1 MYESHFGISG
11 PPFQLSPDPSFY
23 FDSQGH
29 HQALAALRRGLAEP
43 TGFVVVSGEIGAGKT
58 TLVRTLLAELDSSR
72 LVVGQVLTTQLDET
86 ELLRAVS
93 LSFGIAADSTTPEG
107 LEQALQSFLLA
118 LAKEGR
124 RAVLIVDEA
133 QNLDRSSF
141 HWLLR
146 LEKGHSPTRIPLKVC
161 LVGQPELRDLV
172 GSGDLV
178 ELRSRVVVQCHL
190 GPLAPGE
197 TGAYIRHRLGKVG
210 WKGTPSFEPGAFEEI
225 HRWTG
230 GIPRRINLLCNRL
243 MLSRFLSATTAIDV
257 AAVADVARELRAEI
271 GDTSPPPPPAAPVPV
286 LDQEIAPVSA
296 PVPLV
301 APVED
306 LSSAPPLPEIA
317 LRELEEPAAPA
328 PVRATAP
335 PPPLLTEAVADA
347 EPERAREKPRQQL
360 RERPAPAAAVDLE
373 LDVDAEPV
381 SDQPSPTLPALRS
394 GPESRP
400 LLCVVGGQGE
410 HVKAAALMH
419 AMAARPE
426 LPVTLLV
433 RCYANSAF
441 ERHRELFTGLD
452 TAGRLVNLGIAGGT
466 YAGRAAELMKRFE
479 FVVDHC
485 QPAAV
490 IVFDGSDAAL
500 SCGLV
505 ASRKGLPVLHV
516 GAGLRSGTTSDAAD
530 ITRRLAD
537 QLADVLYTTEAQA
550 NQQLAQEG
558 VAADRIRFV
567 GNTLADALQLALRT
581 RLASPNPRERLG
593 LPANLLNDRNGYGVV
608 VLDGPANVGDRQVL
622 SELIAI
628 LRAVAHDVPLVWPMH
643 TRTREQLARFKL
655 DAIVASERIAT
666 LPSQSYP
673 SLVQLMSNATCVL
686 TDSWNVQ
693 EEATILS
700 VPCLTLGV
708 GQDRALATS
717 VGSNLVV
724 GRNKSLATRAVWDCI
739 FNGGKR
745 GRTPELWDGH
755 AAERI
760 AEHMAGFLAARRAT
774 RRDGVTA

>member
-29 HQALAALRRGLAEP
+29 HEALDALRRGLAAP

-58 TLVRTLLAELDSSR
+58 TLVRTLLSELDAMK
-72 LVVGQVLTTQLDET
+72 LAVGQVLTTQLDEA
-86 ELLRAVS
+86 ELMRAVS
-93 LSFGIAADSTTPEG
+93 MAFGIPGDAGTAEEIERG
-107 LEQALQSFLLA
+107 LQSFLLS

-141 HWLLR
+141 HWLVR

-172 GSGDLV
+172 ASGDLV
-178 ELRSRVVVQCHL
+178 ELRERIAVQCHL
-190 GPLAPGE
+190 GPLALGE

-210 WKGTPSFEPGAFEEI
+210 WKGVPSFEPGAFEEVY
-225 HRWTG
+225 RWTG

-243 MLSRFLSATTAIDV
+243 MLSRFLSETTSIDA
-257 AAVADVARELRAEI
+257 AAVAEIARDLRAEI
-271 GDTSPPPPPAAPVPV
+271 GDTSPLPAPAATLPV
-286 LDQEIAPVSA
+286 LDEAVAPPASA

-301 APVED
+301 APVE
-306 LSSAPPLPEIA
+306 AVPVPAGPLDIR
-317 LRELEEPAAPA
+317 LVEPVEARAPA
-328 PVRATAP
+328 MAKVVAPKPAEKGTPKSREKSEKKSPAP
-335 PPPLLTEAVADA
+335 PPTD
-347 EPERAREKPRQQL
+347 
-360 RERPAPAAAVDLE
+360 VDLE
-373 LDVDAEPV
+373 LDVDVELEAGT
-381 SDQPSPTLPALRS
+381 DQQQPAMPALRN
-394 GPESRP
+394 GAESRP

-419 AMAARPE
+419 AMAARAE

-441 ERHRELFTGLD
+441 ERHKDMFAGLD
-452 TAGRLVNLGIAGGT
+452 VAGRLVNLGIAGGT

-516 GAGLRSGTTSDAAD
+516 GAGLRSGTSTDAGD

-537 QLADVLYTTEAQA
+537 QLSDVLYTTEAQA

-558 VAADRIRFV
+558 VAAERIRFV
-567 GNTLADALQLALRT
+567 GNTLADALQIALRAK
-581 RLASPNPRERLG
+581 LATPNPRERLG

-608 VLDGPANVGDRQVL
+608 ILDSTANVGDRQVL
-622 SELIAI
+622 AELINI

-643 TRTREQLARFKL
+643 TRTRELLAKFKL

-666 LPSQSYP
+666 LPSQGYP
-673 SLVQLMSNATCVL
+673 SLVQLMSNATCVI

-693 EEATILS
+693 EEATILA
-700 VPCLTLGV
+700 VPCLTIGLG
-708 GQDRALATS
+708 QERAITTG
-717 VGSNLVV
+717 VGSNQVV

-745 GRTPELWDGH
+745 GRTPDLWDGK

-760 AEHMAGFLAARRAT
+760 AQHMAGFLAARRTAK
-774 RRDGVTA
+774 DGVTA

>member
-1 MYESHFGISG
+1 MYETHFGISG

-29 HQALAALRRGLAEP
+29 HEALATLRRGLADP

-72 LVVGQVLTTQLDET
+72 LVVGQVLTTQLDDT
-86 ELLRAVS
+86 ELMRSLV
-93 LSFGIAADSTTPEG
+93 LSFGLPANADSPG
-107 LEQALQSFLLA
+107 ALNEILQNFLATLTQD
-118 LAKEGR
+118 GR

-133 QNLDRSSF
+133 QNLHRSAF
-141 HWLLR
+141 DWLVQM
-146 LEKGHSPTRIPLKVC
+146 EKGKVAGRAPLKIC

-172 GSGDLV
+172 ASGDLLA
-178 ELRSRVVVQCHL
+178 LRERVSAQCHL
-190 GPLAPGE
+190 GPLGLNE
-197 TGAYIRHRLGKVG
+197 TGAYIRHRLSKVG
-210 WKGTPSFEPGAFEEI
+210 WSGVPSFEPGAFEEI

-243 MLSRFLSATTAIDV
+243 MLSRFLSSQVKIDV
-257 AAVADVARELRAEI
+257 EAVAATAQDLRAEI
-271 GDTSPPPPPAAPVPV
+271 GDTSAPPPPAAAAPPAAASPVATPAPSPAPALPV
-286 LDQEIAPVSA
+286 LREAVAPARPSA
-296 PVPLV
+296 PIKVK
-301 APVED
+301 
-306 LSSAPPLPEIA
+306 
-317 LRELEEPAAPA
+317 APA
-328 PVRATAP
+328 PA
-335 PPPLLTEAVADA
+335 
-347 EPERAREKPRQQL
+347 
-360 RERPAPAAAVDLE
+360 PAPAAVDVDLE
-373 LDVDAEPV
+373 VDIGEPLGAA
-381 SDQPSPTLPALRS
+381 QPALPPLRS
-394 GPESRP
+394 GEESRP

-419 AMAARPE
+419 ALAGRPE

-441 ERHRELFTGLD
+441 ERHRDMFAGLD
-452 TAGRLVNLGIAGGT
+452 VAGRLVSLGIAGGT

-516 GAGLRSGTTSDAAD
+516 GAGLRSGSNADAAD

-537 QLADVLYTTEAQA
+537 QLSDVLYTAEPQA

-558 VAADRIRFV
+558 VASERIQFV
-567 GNTLADALQLALRT
+567 GNPLADALQIALRT
-581 RLASPNPRERLG
+581 KLPVANPRERLG
-593 LPANLLNDRNGYGVV
+593 LPANLLSDRNGYGVV
-608 VLDGPANVGDRQVL
+608 ILDAMPNVGDRQVL

-628 LRAVAHDVPLVWPMH
+628 MRAVAHDVPLVWPMH
-643 TRTREQLARFKL
+643 TRTREQLSRFKL

-673 SLVQLMSNATCVL
+673 SLVQLMSNATCVI

-693 EEATILS
+693 EEATVLS
-700 VPCLTLGV
+700 IPCLTIGLG
-708 GQDRALATS
+708 QERATTVA

-724 GRNKSLATRAVWDCI
+724 GRNKALATRAVWDCI

-745 GRTPELWDGH
+745 GRLPELWDGH
-755 AAERI
+755 AATRI
-760 AEHMAGFLAARRAT
+760 AEHMSGFLQARRSA
-774 RRDGVTA
+774 RSSVTA

>member
-1 MYESHFGISG
+1 MYETHFGISG

-23 FDSQGH
+23 FDSLGH
-29 HQALAALRRGLAEP
+29 HEALATLRRGLSDP

-72 LVVGQVLTTQLDET
+72 LVVGQVLTTQLDDT
-86 ELLRAVS
+86 ELMRS
-93 LSFGIAADSTTPEG
+93 LVMSFGLPAKAESPG
-107 LEQALQSFLLA
+107 ALNDILQNFLTSLTQD
-118 LAKEGR
+118 GR

-133 QNLDRSSF
+133 QNLHRSAF
-141 HWLLR
+141 EWLVQM
-146 LEKGHSPTRIPLKVC
+146 EKGKVAGRAPLKIC

-172 GSGDLV
+172 ASGDLLA
-178 ELRSRVVVQCHL
+178 LRERVSAQCHL
-190 GPLAPGE
+190 GPLGLNE
-197 TGAYIRHRLGKVG
+197 TGAYIRHRLAKVG
-210 WKGTPSFEPGAFEEI
+210 WSGVPSFEPGAFEEI

-243 MLSRFLSATTAIDV
+243 MLSRFLSSQVKIDV
-257 AAVADVARELRAEI
+257 EAVAATAQDLRAEI
-271 GDTSPPPPPAAPVPV
+271 GDTSAPPPPAA
-286 LDQEIAPVSA
+286 APS
-296 PVPLV
+296 
-301 APVED
+301 
-306 LSSAPPLPEIA
+306 
-317 LRELEEPAAPA
+317 AAPA
-328 PVRATAP
+328 PVATPAP
-335 PPPLLTEAVADA
+335 SPAQALPVLREAVK
-347 EPERAREKPRQQL
+347 PERPSAPIKVKAPAQA
-360 RERPAPAAAVDLE
+360 PAPATVDVDLE
-373 LDVDAEPV
+373 VDIGEPPGAA
-381 SDQPSPTLPALRS
+381 QPALPPLRS
-394 GPESRP
+394 GEESRP

-419 AMAARPE
+419 ALAGRPE

-441 ERHRELFTGLD
+441 ERHRDMFAGLD
-452 TAGRLVNLGIAGGT
+452 VAGRLVSLGIAGGT

-516 GAGLRSGTTSDAAD
+516 GAGLRSGSNADAAD

-537 QLADVLYTTEAQA
+537 QLSDVLYTAEPQA

-558 VAADRIRFV
+558 VASERIQFV
-567 GNTLADALQLALRT
+567 GNPLADALQIALRT
-581 RLASPNPRERLG
+581 KLPVANPRERLG
-593 LPANLLNDRNGYGVV
+593 LPANLLSDRNGYGVV
-608 VLDGPANVGDRQVL
+608 ILDAMPNVGDRQVL

-643 TRTREQLARFKL
+643 TRTREQLSRFKL

-673 SLVQLMSNATCVL
+673 SLVQLMSNATCVI

-693 EEATILS
+693 EEATVLS
-700 VPCLTLGV
+700 IPCLTIGLG
-708 GQDRALATS
+708 QERATTVS

-724 GRNKSLATRAVWDCI
+724 GRNKALATRAMWDCI

-745 GRTPELWDGH
+745 GRLPELWDGH
-755 AAERI
+755 AATRI
-760 AEHMAGFLAARRAT
+760 AEHMSGFLQARRSA
-774 RRDGVTA
+774 RSSVTA

>member
-29 HQALAALRRGLAEP
+29 HDALAALRRGLAEP
-43 TGFVVVSGEIGAGKT
+43 AGFVVVSGEIGAGKT
-58 TLVRTLLAELDSSR
+58 TLARTLLSEFDAAK
-72 LVVGQVLTTQLDET
+72 LVVGQVLTTQLDDA
-86 ELLRAVS
+86 ELMRAVAMA
-93 LSFGIAADSTTPEG
+93 FGIEGDAANATASAEDIERD
-107 LEQALQSFLLA
+107 LQAFLLA

-124 RAVLIVDEA
+124 RAVLIIDEA
-133 QNLDRSSF
+133 QNLERSSF
-141 HWLLR
+141 HWLAR

-161 LVGQPELRDLV
+161 LVGQPELRELIA
-172 GSGDLV
+172 SGDLLDV
-178 ELRSRVVVQCHL
+178 RERVAVQCHL
-190 GPLAPGE
+190 GPLAPAE
-197 TGAYIRHRLGKVG
+197 TGAYIHHRLAKVG
-210 WKGTPSFEPGAFEEI
+210 WKGVPSFEPGAFEEI

-243 MLSRFLSATTAIDV
+243 MLSRFLSATTSIDA
-257 AAVADVARELRAEI
+257 AAVAEIARDLRAEI
-271 GDTSPPPPPAAPVPV
+271 GDNSP
-286 LDQEIAPVSA
+286 L
-296 PVPLV
+296 
-301 APVED
+301 
-306 LSSAPPLPEIA
+306 
-317 LRELEEPAAPA
+317 
-328 PVRATAP
+328 
-335 PPPLLTEAVADA
+335 
-347 EPERAREKPRQQL
+347 
-360 RERPAPAAAVDLE
+360 PAPAAAPAAAAPATAALPVLDDLVATPPSEPLDIQLLDPVEPPPAPPLRPKPRKDKAPASAAPVPSSVDVEIDIGLE
-373 LDVDAEPV
+373 TTIDEH
-381 SDQPSPTLPALRS
+381 QPQPTLPTLR
-394 GPESRP
+394 GGAGGAESRP

-419 AMAARPE
+419 AIAARAE

-441 ERHRELFTGLD
+441 ERHKEMFSGLD
-452 TAGRLVNLGIAGGT
+452 VAGRLVNLGIAGGT

-485 QPAAV
+485 QPSAV
-490 IVFDGSDAAL
+490 VVFDGSDAAL

-516 GAGLRSGTTSDAAD
+516 GAGLRSGASGDAAD

-537 QLADVLYTTEAQA
+537 QLSDVLYTTEAQA

-567 GNTLADALQLALRT
+567 GNTLADALQIALRSK
-581 RLASPNPRERLG
+581 LAVPNPRERLG

-608 VLDGPANVGDRQVL
+608 VLDAAANVGDRQVL
-622 SELIAI
+622 AELINI
-628 LRAVAHDVPLVWPMH
+628 LRAVARDVPLVWPMH
-643 TRTREQLARFKL
+643 ARTRELLAKFKL

-686 TDSWNVQ
+686 TDSWSVQ

-700 VPCLTLGV
+700 VPCLSIGLGRE
-708 GQDRALATS
+708 RAITAAI
-717 VGSNLVV
+717 GSNQVV
-724 GRNKSLATRAVWDCI
+724 GRNKALATRAVWDCI

-745 GRTPELWDGH
+745 GRAPDLWDGK

-760 AEHMAGFLAARRAT
+760 AQHMAGFLAARRGAPE
-774 RRDGVTA
+774 RLDA

>member
-1 MYESHFGISG
+1 MYETHFGISG

-29 HQALAALRRGLAEP
+29 HDALAALRRGLSEP

-58 TLVRTLLAELDSSR
+58 TLVRTLLGEIDPATL
-72 LVVGQVLTTQLDET
+72 LVGQVLTTQLDDT
-86 ELLRAVS
+86 ELMRS
-93 LSFGIAADSTTPEG
+93 MMLSFGAPADAKTADG
-107 LEQALQSFLLA
+107 LTDALQAFLLA
-118 LAKEGR
+118 QAKEGR

-133 QNLDRSSF
+133 QNLDRSAF
-141 HWLLR
+141 DRLVLLER
-146 LEKGHSPTRIPLKVC
+146 GHSPTRVPLKIC
-161 LVGQPELRDLV
+161 LVGQPELRDMLAAPDRV
-172 GSGDLV
+172 A
-178 ELRSRVVVQCHL
+178 LRQRIGVQCHL
-190 GPLAPGE
+190 GPLALNE
-197 TGAYIRHRLGKVG
+197 TGAYIRHRLAKVG
-210 WKGTPSFEPGAFEEI
+210 WNGKPSFEAGAFEEVY
-225 HRWTG
+225 RWTG

-243 MLSRFLSATTAIDV
+243 MLSRFLAGTNSVDAK
-257 AAVADVARELRAEI
+257 AVAETAHDLRAEI
-271 GDTSPPPPPAAPVPV
+271 GDTSPPPPPLPTLPVLQEAVAPVVPPAAATPTPVVPAAPVAA
-286 LDQEIAPVSA
+286 APAAKPAPTVEPKPTPKPASA
-296 PVPLV
+296 PVP
-301 APVED
+301 APKK
-306 LSSAPPLPEIA
+306 SSRASA
-317 LRELEEPAAPA
+317 AAPAAP
-328 PVRATAP
+328 TS
-335 PPPLLTEAVADA
+335 
-347 EPERAREKPRQQL
+347 
-360 RERPAPAAAVDLE
+360 VDLE
-373 LDVDAEPV
+373 IDLDVEPV
-381 SDQPSPTLPALRS
+381 SDDQRPTIPPLRQ
-394 GPESRP
+394 GVDARP

-419 AMAARPE
+419 AMAARAD

-441 ERHRELFTGLD
+441 ERHRDMFAGLD
-452 TAGRLVNLGIAGGT
+452 VAGRLVSLGIAGGT

-516 GAGLRSGTTSDAAD
+516 GAGLRSGTNTDAAD

-537 QLADVLYTTEAQA
+537 QLSDVLYTTEAAA

-567 GNTLADALQLALRT
+567 GNTLADALQIALRT
-581 RLASPNPRERLG
+581 KLAVPNPRERLG
-593 LPANLLNDRNGYGVV
+593 LPTNLLSDRNGYGVV
-608 VLDGPANVGDRQVL
+608 VLDGMPNVGDRQVL
-622 SELIAI
+622 SELITI

-643 TRTREQLARFKL
+643 TRTREQMAKFKL

-673 SLVQLMSNATCVL
+673 SLVQLVSNATCVI

-693 EEATILS
+693 EEATMLAI
-700 VPCLTLGV
+700 PCLTIGV
-708 GQDRALATS
+708 GQERTLTATL
-717 VGSNLVV
+717 GSNQIV
-724 GRNKSLATRAVWDCI
+724 GRNKALATRAMWDCI

-760 AEHMAGFLAARRAT
+760 AEHMAGFLAT
-774 RRDGVTA
+774 RRKASAVAA

>member
-1 MYESHFGISG
+1 MYETHFGISG

-29 HQALAALRRGLAEP
+29 HDALAALRRGLNEP

-58 TLVRTLLAELDSSR
+58 TLVRTLLAEIDPTR
-72 LVVGQVLTTQLDET
+72 LVVGQVLTTQLDDT
-86 ELLRAVS
+86 ELLRS
-93 LSFGIAADSTTPEG
+93 MLLSFGAPAEARSSEDLNDS
-107 LEQALQSFLLA
+107 LQAYLLA
-118 LAKEGR
+118 QAREGR
-124 RAVLIVDEA
+124 RVVMIVDEA
-133 QNLDRSSF
+133 QNLDRSAF
-141 HWLLR
+141 ERLVQ
-146 LEKGHSPTRIPLKVC
+146 LEKGHSPTRVPLKIC

-172 GSGDLV
+172 ASGDLIA
-178 ELRSRVVVQCHL
+178 LRQRIGVQCHL
-190 GPLAPGE
+190 GPLALNE
-197 TGAYIRHRLGKVG
+197 IGAYIRHRLSKVG
-210 WKGTPSFEPGAFEEI
+210 WNGTPSFEAGAFEEI
-225 HRWTG
+225 YRWTG

-243 MLSRFLSATTAIDV
+243 MLSRFLSATTSID
-257 AAVADVARELRAEI
+257 AQAVAETARDLRAEI
-271 GDTSPPPPPAAPVPV
+271 GDTSPPPPPLPTLPVLQEAVEAVAVVAAP
-286 LDQEIAPVSA
+286 
-296 PVPLV
+296 
-301 APVED
+301 
-306 LSSAPPLPEIA
+306 APPPV
-317 LRELEEPAAPA
+317 AAPA
-328 PVRATAP
+328 PV
-335 PPPLLTEAVADA
+335 
-347 EPERAREKPRQQL
+347 
-360 RERPAPAAAVDLE
+360 APAAAATAAAAPTSVDLE
-373 LDVDAEPV
+373 IDLDIEPV
-381 SDQPSPTLPALRS
+381 SDDQPPTLPPLRQ
-394 GPESRP
+394 GGDARP

-419 AMAARPE
+419 ALAARSE

-441 ERHRELFTGLD
+441 ERHRDMFAGLD
-452 TAGRLVNLGIAGGT
+452 VAGRLVSLGIAGGT

-516 GAGLRSGTTSDAAD
+516 GAGLRSGTNTDAAD

-537 QLADVLYTTEAQA
+537 QLSDVLYTTEAAA

-558 VAADRIRFV
+558 VAAERIRFV
-567 GNTLADALQLALRT
+567 GNTLADALQIALRT
-581 RLASPNPRERLG
+581 KLAVPNPRERLG
-593 LPANLLNDRNGYGVV
+593 LPANLLSDRNGYGVV
-608 VLDGPANVGDRQVL
+608 VLDAMADVGDRQVL

-643 TRTREQLARFKL
+643 TRTREHMARFKL

-673 SLVQLMSNATCVL
+673 SLVQLMSNATCVI

-693 EEATILS
+693 EEATMLAI
-700 VPCLTLGV
+700 PCLTIGV
-708 GQDRALATS
+708 GQERTLTAT
-717 VGSNLVV
+717 VGSNQVV
-724 GRNKSLATRAVWDCI
+724 GRNKALATRAMWDCI

-760 AEHMAGFLAARRAT
+760 AEHMAGFLAARRKAA
-774 RRDGVTA
+774 VVAA

>member
-1 MYESHFGISG
+1 MYETHFGISG

-23 FDSQGH
+23 FDSLGH
-29 HQALAALRRGLAEP
+29 HEALATLRRGLSDP

-72 LVVGQVLTTQLDET
+72 LVVGQVLTTQLDDT
-86 ELLRAVS
+86 ELMRS
-93 LSFGIAADSTTPEG
+93 LVMSFGLPAKAETPG
-107 LEQALQSFLLA
+107 ALNDILQNFLTSLTQD
-118 LAKEGR
+118 GR

-133 QNLDRSSF
+133 QNLHRSAF
-141 HWLLR
+141 EWLVQM
-146 LEKGHSPTRIPLKVC
+146 EKGKVAGRAPLKIC

-172 GSGDLV
+172 ASGDLLA
-178 ELRSRVVVQCHL
+178 LRERVSAQCHL
-190 GPLAPGE
+190 GPLGLNE
-197 TGAYIRHRLGKVG
+197 TGAYIRHRLAKVG
-210 WKGTPSFEPGAFEEI
+210 WSGVPSFEPGAFEEI

-243 MLSRFLSATTAIDV
+243 MLSRFLSSQVKIDV
-257 AAVADVARELRAEI
+257 EAVAATAQDLRAEI
-271 GDTSPPPPPAAPVPV
+271 GDTSAPPPPAA
-286 LDQEIAPVSA
+286 APS
-296 PVPLV
+296 
-301 APVED
+301 
-306 LSSAPPLPEIA
+306 
-317 LRELEEPAAPA
+317 AAPA
-328 PVRATAP
+328 PVATPAP
-335 PPPLLTEAVADA
+335 SPAQALPVLREAVK
-347 EPERAREKPRQQL
+347 PERPSAPIKVKAPAQA
-360 RERPAPAAAVDLE
+360 PAPATVDVDLE
-373 LDVDAEPV
+373 VDIGEPPGAA
-381 SDQPSPTLPALRS
+381 QPALPPLRS
-394 GPESRP
+394 GEESRP

-419 AMAARPE
+419 ALAGRPE

-441 ERHRELFTGLD
+441 ERHRDMFAGLD
-452 TAGRLVNLGIAGGT
+452 VAGRLVSLGIAGGT

-516 GAGLRSGTTSDAAD
+516 GAGLRSGSNADAAD

-537 QLADVLYTTEAQA
+537 QLSDVLYTAEPQA

-558 VAADRIRFV
+558 VAGERIQFV
-567 GNTLADALQLALRT
+567 GNPLADALQIALRT
-581 RLASPNPRERLG
+581 KLPVANPRERLG
-593 LPANLLNDRNGYGVV
+593 LPANLLSDRNGYGVV
-608 VLDGPANVGDRQVL
+608 ILDAMPNVGDRQVL

-643 TRTREQLARFKL
+643 TRTREQLSRFKL

-673 SLVQLMSNATCVL
+673 SLVQLMSNATCVI

-693 EEATILS
+693 EEATVLS
-700 VPCLTLGV
+700 IPCLTIGLG
-708 GQDRALATS
+708 QERATTVS

-724 GRNKSLATRAVWDCI
+724 GRNKALATRAMWDCI

-745 GRTPELWDGH
+745 GRLPELWDGH
-755 AAERI
+755 AATRI
-760 AEHMAGFLAARRAT
+760 AEHMSGFLQARRSA
-774 RRDGVTA
+774 RSSVTA

>member
-1 MYESHFGISG
+1 MYETHFGISG

-29 HQALAALRRGLAEP
+29 HDALAALRRGLNEP
-43 TGFVVVSGEIGAGKT
+43 SGFVVVSGEIGAGKT
-58 TLVRTLLAELDSSR
+58 TLVRTLLAEIDPAS
-72 LVVGQVLTTQLDET
+72 LVVGQVLTTNLDDT
-86 ELLRAVS
+86 ELLRSVL
-93 LSFGIAADSTTPEG
+93 LSFGAPAESKAPEG
-107 LEQALQSFLLA
+107 LIEALQSFLLA
-118 LAKEGR
+118 QAKQGR

-133 QNLDRSSF
+133 QNLDRSAF
-141 HWLLR
+141 DR
-146 LEKGHSPTRIPLKVC
+146 LVELERGHSPTRVPLKIC

-172 GSGDLV
+172 ASGDLIA
-178 ELRSRVVVQCHL
+178 LRQRVGVQCHL
-190 GPLAPGE
+190 GPLALNE

-210 WKGTPSFEPGAFEEI
+210 WSGAPSFEPGAFEEI

-257 AAVADVARELRAEI
+257 DAVAETARDLRAEI
-271 GDTSPPPPPAAPVPV
+271 GDSTPPPPPLPALPV
-286 LDQEIAPVSA
+286 LMETV
-296 PVPLV
+296 
-301 APVED
+301 
-306 LSSAPPLPEIA
+306 
-317 LRELEEPAAPA
+317 EPAAPA
-328 PVRATAP
+328 APAPKKSARASDAP
-335 PPPLLTEAVADA
+335 T
-347 EPERAREKPRQQL
+347 
-360 RERPAPAAAVDLE
+360 PAPASVDLE
-373 LDVDAEPV
+373 IDLDIEPV
-381 SDQPSPTLPALRS
+381 SDEQRPTLPPLRQ
-394 GPESRP
+394 GVDVRP

-441 ERHRELFTGLD
+441 ERHRDMFAGLD
-452 TAGRLVNLGIAGGT
+452 VAGRLVNLGIAGGT

-479 FVVDHC
+479 FVVDQC

-516 GAGLRSGTTSDAAD
+516 GAGLRSGTNTDAAD

-537 QLADVLYTTEAQA
+537 QLSDVLYTTEAAA

-558 VAADRIRFV
+558 VAAERIRFV
-567 GNTLADALQLALRT
+567 GNTLADALQIALRT
-581 RLASPNPRERLG
+581 RLAVPNPRERLG
-593 LPANLLNDRNGYGVV
+593 LPANLLSDRNGYGVV
-608 VLDGPANVGDRQVL
+608 VLDALPNVGDRQVL
-622 SELIAI
+622 TELITI

-643 TRTREQLARFKL
+643 TRTRELMAKFKL

-673 SLVQLMSNATCVL
+673 SLVQLMSNATCVI

-693 EEATILS
+693 EEATMLAI
-700 VPCLTLGV
+700 PCLTIGA
-708 GQDRALATS
+708 GQERTLTTT
-717 VGSNLVV
+717 VGSNQVV
-724 GRNKSLATRAVWDCI
+724 GRNKAAATRAMWDCI

-760 AEHMAGFLAARRAT
+760 AEHVSGFLAARRKAAA
-774 RRDGVTA
+774 VAA

>member
-1 MYESHFGISG
+1 MYETHFGISG

-23 FDSQGH
+23 FDSLGH
-29 HQALAALRRGLAEP
+29 HEALATLRRGLADP

-72 LVVGQVLTTQLDET
+72 LVVGQVLTTQLDDT
-86 ELLRAVS
+86 ELMRSLV
-93 LSFGIAADSTTPEG
+93 LSFGLPANADSPG
-107 LEQALQSFLLA
+107 ALNEILQNFLATLTQD
-118 LAKEGR
+118 GR

-133 QNLDRSSF
+133 QNLHRSAF
-141 HWLLR
+141 DWLVQM
-146 LEKGHSPTRIPLKVC
+146 EKGKVAGRAPLKIC

-172 GSGDLV
+172 ASGDLLA
-178 ELRSRVVVQCHL
+178 LRERVSAQCHL
-190 GPLAPGE
+190 GPLGLNE
-197 TGAYIRHRLGKVG
+197 TGAYIRHRLSKVG
-210 WKGTPSFEPGAFEEI
+210 WSGVPSFEPGAFEEI

-243 MLSRFLSATTAIDV
+243 MLSRFLSSQVKIDV
-257 AAVADVARELRAEI
+257 EAVAATAQDLRAEI
-271 GDTSPPPPPAAPVPV
+271 GDTSAPPPPAAAPPSAAASSVATPAPSPAPALPV
-286 LDQEIAPVSA
+286 LREAVAPARPSA
-296 PVPLV
+296 PIKVK
-301 APVED
+301 
-306 LSSAPPLPEIA
+306 
-317 LRELEEPAAPA
+317 APA
-328 PVRATAP
+328 PA
-335 PPPLLTEAVADA
+335 
-347 EPERAREKPRQQL
+347 
-360 RERPAPAAAVDLE
+360 PAPSAVDVDLE
-373 LDVDAEPV
+373 VDVGEPPGAA
-381 SDQPSPTLPALRS
+381 QPALPPLRS
-394 GPESRP
+394 GEESRP

-419 AMAARPE
+419 ALAGRPE

-441 ERHRELFTGLD
+441 ERHRDMFAGLD
-452 TAGRLVNLGIAGGT
+452 VAGRLVSLGIAGGT

-516 GAGLRSGTTSDAAD
+516 GAGLRSGSNADAAD

-537 QLADVLYTTEAQA
+537 QLSDVLYTAEPQA

-558 VAADRIRFV
+558 VASERIQFV
-567 GNTLADALQLALRT
+567 GNPLADALQIALRT
-581 RLASPNPRERLG
+581 KLPVANPRERLG
-593 LPANLLNDRNGYGVV
+593 LPANLLSDRNGYGVV
-608 VLDGPANVGDRQVL
+608 ILDAMPNVGDRQVL

-643 TRTREQLARFKL
+643 TRTREQLSRFKL

-673 SLVQLMSNATCVL
+673 SLVQLMSNATCVI

-693 EEATILS
+693 EEATVLS
-700 VPCLTLGV
+700 IPCLTIGLG
-708 GQDRALATS
+708 QERATTVA

-724 GRNKSLATRAVWDCI
+724 GRNKALATRAMWDCI

-745 GRTPELWDGH
+745 GRLPELWDGH
-755 AAERI
+755 AATRI
-760 AEHMAGFLAARRAT
+760 AEHMSGFLQARRSA
-774 RRDGVTA
+774 RSSVTA

>member
-1 MYESHFGISG
+1 MYETHFGISG

-23 FDSQGH
+23 FDSHGH
-29 HQALAALRRGLAEP
+29 HDALATLRRGLADP

-58 TLVRTLLAELDSSR
+58 TLVRTLLSELDSSR
-72 LVVGQVLTTQLDET
+72 LVVGQVLTTQLDDT
-86 ELLRAVS
+86 ELMRS
-93 LSFGIAADSTTPEG
+93 LVMSFGLPAQADSPG
-107 LEQALQSFLLA
+107 ALNEVLQNFLATLTQD
-118 LAKEGR
+118 GR
-124 RAVLIVDEA
+124 RAVLIIDEA
-133 QNLDRSSF
+133 QNLHRSAF
-141 HWLLR
+141 DWLVQM
-146 LEKGHSPTRIPLKVC
+146 EKGKLAGRAPLKIC

-172 GSGDLV
+172 ASGDLLA
-178 ELRSRVVVQCHL
+178 LRERVSAQCHL
-190 GPLAPGE
+190 GPLALNE
-197 TGAYIRHRLGKVG
+197 TGAYIRHRLSKVG
-210 WKGTPSFEPGAFEEI
+210 WSGVPSFEPGAFEEI

-243 MLSRFLSATTAIDV
+243 MLSRFLSSQVQIDV
-257 AAVADVARELRAEI
+257 DAVASTAQDLRAEI
-271 GDTSPPPPPAAPVPV
+271 GDMSAAPPPAPALPV
-286 LDQEIAPVSA
+286 LS
-296 PVPLV
+296 
-301 APVED
+301 
-306 LSSAPPLPEIA
+306 
-317 LRELEEPAAPA
+317 
-328 PVRATAP
+328 
-335 PPPLLTEAVADA
+335 EAVD
-347 EPERAREKPRQQL
+347 
-360 RERPAPAAAVDLE
+360 RERPAAPPKVKTRPPSAEPAVPAAVDLD
-373 LDVDAEPV
+373 LDVDAGEVPGAA
-381 SDQPSPTLPALRS
+381 QPALPPLRS
-394 GPESRP
+394 GEESRP

-419 AMAARPE
+419 ALAARPE

-441 ERHRELFTGLD
+441 ERHRDMFAGLD
-452 TAGRLVNLGIAGGT
+452 VAGRLVSLGIAGGT

-516 GAGLRSGTTSDAAD
+516 GAGLRSGSNADAAD

-537 QLADVLYTTEAQA
+537 QLSDVLYTAEPQA

-558 VAADRIRFV
+558 VAAERIQFV
-567 GNTLADALQLALRT
+567 GNPLADALQIALRT
-581 RLASPNPRERLG
+581 KLAVANPRERLG
-593 LPANLLNDRNGYGVV
+593 LPANLLSDRNGYGVV
-608 VLDGPANVGDRQVL
+608 ILDAMPNVGDRQVL

-643 TRTREQLARFKL
+643 TRTREQLSRFKL

-673 SLVQLMSNATCVL
+673 SLVQLMSNATCVI

-693 EEATILS
+693 EEATVLS
-700 VPCLTLGV
+700 IPCLSIGLG
-708 GQDRALATS
+708 QERATTVA

-724 GRNKSLATRAVWDCI
+724 GRNKALATRAVWDCI

-745 GRTPELWDGH
+745 GRLPELWDGH
-755 AAERI
+755 AASRI
-760 AEHMAGFLAARRAT
+760 AEHMSGFLQARRSA
-774 RRDGVTA
+774 RSSVTA